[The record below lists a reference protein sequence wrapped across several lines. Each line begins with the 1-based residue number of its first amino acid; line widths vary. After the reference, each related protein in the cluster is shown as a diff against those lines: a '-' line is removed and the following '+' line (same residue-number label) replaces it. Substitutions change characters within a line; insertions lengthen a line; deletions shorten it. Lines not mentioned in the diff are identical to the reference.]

1 MNKFLIVNVF
11 LLTSF
16 YYSCEKS
23 TENAVD
29 NKITLTKE
37 KRVQQRWDNR
47 IDSVSYAIGLDVA
60 MRLEQ
65 QFDKFNHKRI
75 NQAIDDYYS
84 GSKLYLN
91 DKERVSVIN
100 LYNKLIAPRFRMD
113 LEKKNMIDGAS
124 FLKEN
129 KKKPGVIEHRS
140 GIQYKII
147 KNSNGKKP
155 ESTDVIKIHY
165 TGKLIDGRKFDSS
178 YDRGT
183 PSSFPVSRV
192 IPGWS
197 QGLQL
202 MTVGSTYEFFIP
214 GHLAYAQN
222 DGPGGPG
229 ATLIFQVELLDI
241 LELPE
246 NKTN

>member
-1 MNKFLIVNVF
+1 MNRYLFLTTYSALSIF
-11 LLTSF
+11 TS
-16 YYSCEKS
+16 CDKPP
-23 TENAVD
+23 ENAID

-37 KRVQQRWDNR
+37 ERVQRRWDNR

-65 QFDKFNHKRI
+65 QFDKFNHKKI
-75 NQAIDDYYS
+75 NQAIDDYYT
-84 GSKLYLN
+84 GSKLYLS
-91 DKERVSVIN
+91 DKERVSVIK

-113 LEKKNMIDGAS
+113 LEKKNTTEGVS

-129 KKKPGVIEHRS
+129 KEKPGVIEHKS

-147 KNSNGKKP
+147 KNSNGKRP
-155 ESTDVIKIHY
+155 EADDIVKVHY
-165 TGKLIDGRKFDSS
+165 TGKLVDGRKFDSS
-178 YDRGT
+178 YDRGE
-183 PSSFPVSRV
+183 PASFPVNRV

-202 MTVGSTYEFFIP
+202 MKVGSTYQFFIP
-214 GHLAYAQN
+214 GHLAYGQN

-241 LELPE
+241 LNLP
-246 NKTN
+246 NQNSN

>member
-11 LLTSF
+11 LLTLF

-23 TENAVD
+23 TVNAVD

-37 KRVQQRWDNR
+37 ERVQQRWDNR

-147 KNSNGKKP
+147 KNSNGNKP
-155 ESTDVIKIHY
+155 ESTDIIKIHY
-165 TGKLIDGRKFDSS
+165 AGKLIDGRKFDSS

-183 PSSFPVSRV
+183 PASFPVSRV

>member
-1 MNKFLIVNVF
+1 MNKYLF
-11 LLTSF
+11 LLINATF
-16 YYSCEKS
+16 LVIASCDKPRKAE
-23 TENAVD
+23 VD
-29 NKITLTKE
+29 NNRKLTKE
-37 KRVQQRWDNR
+37 ERVQRRWDNR

-65 QFDKFNHKRI
+65 QFDKFNHKKI
-75 NQAIDDYYS
+75 NKAIDDYYT
-84 GSKLYLN
+84 GSKLFLS

-113 LEKKNMIDGAS
+113 LEKKNTEEGLA
-124 FLKEN
+124 FFKEN
-129 KKKPGVIEHRS
+129 KEKPGVIVHKS

-155 ESTDVIKIHY
+155 KADDIIKVHY
-165 TGKLIDGRKFDSS
+165 TGKLVDGRKFDSS
-178 YDRGT
+178 YDRGQ
-183 PSSFPVSRV
+183 PASFPVNRV

-202 MTVGSTYEFFIP
+202 MTVGSTYQFFIP
-214 GHLAYAQN
+214 GYLAYGQN

-229 ATLIFQVELLDI
+229 ATLIFQVELIDI
-241 LELPE
+241 LDLPKQ
-246 NKTN
+246 NDN

>member
-37 KRVQQRWDNR
+37 ERVQQRWDNR

-84 GSKLYLN
+84 GSNLYLN

-129 KKKPGVIEHRS
+129 KKKPGIIEHRS

-183 PSSFPVSRV
+183 PASFPVSRV